1 MQLKNLFVLASLAIA
16 AYAQVSAAQVEDDI
30 NNKITPALAALLNSI
45 DAFPTSGG
53 DLTSAMLIHTNVLH
67 LETALG
73 ETIIAVHGFAC
84 PVGDADA
91 QAILAD
97 LQGLLPNIQ
106 QSLTDIVAR
115 KAAFQALPLGG
126 VPALVQEDLSTLSQ
140 DTDTLASAFIACA
153 PADVIP
159 DAQQLQSEID
169 AAFGPAIAAFS

>member
-1 MQLKNLFVLASLAIA
+1 
-16 AYAQVSAAQVEDDI
+16 
-30 NNKITPALAALLNSI
+30 
-45 DAFPTSGG
+45 
-53 DLTSAMLIHTNVLH
+53 LIHTN
-67 LETALG
+67 
-73 ETIIAVHGFAC
+73 AVDLATTLVDTTNDVNGAAC

-169 AAFGPAIAAFS
+169 TAFASAIAAFA